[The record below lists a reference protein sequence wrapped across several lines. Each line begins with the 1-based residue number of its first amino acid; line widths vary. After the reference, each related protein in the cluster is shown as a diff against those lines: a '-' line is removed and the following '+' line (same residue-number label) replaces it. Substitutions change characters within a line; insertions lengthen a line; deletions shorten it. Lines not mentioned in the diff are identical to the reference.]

1 MYSVF
6 LVALLIMNFI
16 SSTNAVAIEKNR
28 LNESTGSKY
37 TEYGSEDDEDEDDD
51 EDSVDCYDF
60 SKVNKKYSRK
70 QLSTDARFKI
80 KYKNQAMGYTH
91 IVPIEVE
98 KQGTYEIGFTDETYG
113 ECSFCLVDESGKVL
127 IEKYNYNFEFD
138 DWHEKINLS
147 EGYYSLK
154 SSLLENL
161 RNGQGKTG
169 K

>member
-16 SSTNAVAIEKNR
+16 SSTNAVAIEKN
-28 LNESTGSKY
+28 N
-37 TEYGSEDDEDEDDD
+37 
-51 EDSVDCYDF
+51 
-60 SKVNKKYSRK
+60 SRK

-161 RNGQGKTG
+161 RHGQGKTG